1 MRERNLKTVE
11 GLLFVLFILLWGL
24 FLSGGRER
32 VKKRITSLWNNV
44 PIHAEV
50 FCEFMENSIQKGQ
63 YELTPILGYDT
74 YEGEKRIMLPFFQ
87 NGMQVE
93 FFPIQRFAF
102 DYWKGKGYYKNR
114 YSDTVPDYF
123 TESDDQ
129 SVEEKKKDPGTMKQT
144 GAGKSYTVKELASY
158 SFLLE
163 HFYIVDETTSMTK
176 QELNGPKLVKMDLS
190 AKLGKDEPLVLIYH
204 THGSE
209 TYKTVKGKGGSVIDV
224 GEELTKELEDVYG
237 IKTIHDES
245 VYDMVDGQL
254 DRNAAYN
261 FAGDSVEA
269 ALKKNPSVK
278 VVIDLHRDSVEN
290 SIHLRTKINGNSA
303 AQIMFFNGVSRLRDK
318 GDIGYL
324 YNPNK
329 EANLAFS
336 LQMQLLCGKYY
347 PELTRKIYIKGYRY
361 NLHLVKR
368 AMLVEVGA
376 QNNTLA
382 EAKNAM
388 KPLAE
393 MLYRLLSGE
402 KCYKKHN

>member
-1 MRERNLKTVE
+1 MGWHRFLDMIHTEGKN
-11 GLLFVLFILLWGL
+11 GLL
-24 FLSGGRER
+24 
-32 VKKRITSLWNNV
+32 
-44 PIHAEV
+44 
-50 FCEFMENSIQKGQ
+50 
-63 YELTPILGYDT
+63 
-74 YEGEKRIMLPFFQ
+74 LPFFR
-87 NGMQVE
+87 NGMQTE
-93 FFPIQRFAF
+93 LFPIQRFAL
-102 DYWKGKGYYKNR
+102 DYWKGKGYYKAK
-114 YSDTVPDYF
+114 YSDNVPGYF

-129 SVEEKKKDPGTMKQT
+129 SVEEKKKDPGKMKQT
-144 GAGKSYTVKELASY
+144 GTGRTYTIKELASY

-176 QELNGPKLVKMDLS
+176 QELNGIKLVKTDLS
-190 AKLGKDEPLVLIYH
+190 AKLGKGEPLVLIYH

-209 TYKTVKGKGGSVIDV
+209 TYKKVNGEEGSVIEV
-224 GEELTKELEDVYG
+224 GTALQKELETVYG
-237 IKTIHDES
+237 IKTIHDTS

-278 VVIDLHRDSVEN
+278 VVIDLHRDSVES
-290 SIHLRTKINGNSA
+290 SIHLRTKINGKST
-303 AQIMFFNGVSRLRDK
+303 AQIMFFNGVSRLAKK

-329 EANLAFS
+329 EGNLAFS

-347 PELTRKIYIKGYRY
+347 PDLTRKIYIKGYRY

-376 QNNTLA
+376 QNNTVKEA
-382 EAKNAM
+382 ENAM

-402 KCYKKHN
+402 KSYKK

>member
-1 MRERNLKTVE
+1 MREKNLKVIE
-11 GLLFVLFILLWGL
+11 GLLVVLFILLWGL
-24 FLSGGRER
+24 FLSGGSGR
-32 VKKRITSLWNNV
+32 VKRRTVSFGKNI
-44 PIHAEV
+44 PIHTEI
-50 FCEFMENSIQKGQ
+50 FREFFENSIGKGQ
-63 YELTPILGYDT
+63 YELTPILGYDA
-74 YEGEKRIMLPFFQ
+74 YDGGKGVFLPFFR
-87 NGMQVE
+87 NGMQAE
-93 FFPIQRFAF
+93 YFPIQRFAL
-102 DYWKGKGYYKNR
+102 DYWKGKGYYKAK
-114 YSDTVPDYF
+114 YSDSVPDYF

-129 SVEEKKKDPGTMKQT
+129 SVEEKKKDPGKMKQT
-144 GAGKSYTVKELASY
+144 GEGRTYTIKELASY

-163 HFYIVDETTSMTK
+163 HFYIVDSTTTMTK
-176 QELNGPKLVKMDLS
+176 QELNGTRLVKMDLS
-190 AKLGKDEPLVLIYH
+190 AKMRNDDPLVLIYH

-209 TYKTVKGKGGSVIDV
+209 TYKKTDGKEGSVIEV
-224 GEELTKELEDVYG
+224 GTALTSELEKVYG
-237 IKTIHDES
+237 IHTIHDKS
-245 VYDMVDGQL
+245 VYDMVNGQL

-261 FAGDSVEA
+261 FAGDSVEET
-269 ALKKNPSVK
+269 LKKNPSVK

-290 SIHLRTKINGNSA
+290 SIHLRTKINGKST
-303 AQIMFFNGVSRLRDK
+303 AQIMFFNGVSRLAGK

-347 PELTRKIYIKGYRY
+347 PDLTRKIYIKGYRY

-376 QNNTLA
+376 QNNTVN

-402 KCYKKHN
+402 KSYKK